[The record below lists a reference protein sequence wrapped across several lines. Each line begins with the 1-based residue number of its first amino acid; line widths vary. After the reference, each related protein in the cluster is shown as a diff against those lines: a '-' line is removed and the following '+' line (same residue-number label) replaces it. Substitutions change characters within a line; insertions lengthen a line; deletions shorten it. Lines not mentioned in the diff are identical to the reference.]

1 MIYLYCMVGR
11 KQLLHSIHHLITGA
25 VLIIKGVDKIS
36 HHPFI
41 GGLIL
46 FFGVVILSYFI
57 YALNK
62 KQHSHNLELVVH
74 WFEALVALFM
84 AYIFFSEGKTFL
96 PYVFL
101 LAAIGFFISIYL
113 IYKKAKGLEQK

>member
-1 MIYLYCMVGR
+1 ML
-11 KQLLHSIHHLITGA
+11 
-25 VLIIKGVDKIS
+25 
-36 HHPFI
+36 
-41 GGLIL
+41 
-46 FFGVVILSYFI
+46 FGVMILSYFI
-57 YALNK
+57 YSLNNK
-62 KQHSHNLELVVH
+62 RHGHNLELVVH

-113 IYKKAKGLEQK
+113 IHKKAKGK